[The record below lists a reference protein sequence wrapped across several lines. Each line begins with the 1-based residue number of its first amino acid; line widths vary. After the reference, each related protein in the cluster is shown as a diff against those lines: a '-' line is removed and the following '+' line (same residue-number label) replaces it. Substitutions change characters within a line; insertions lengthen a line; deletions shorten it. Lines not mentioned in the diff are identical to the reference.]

1 MGSGQVGA
9 AGLAAAI
16 VVGIIF
22 LAKHPESP
30 RDGGQPDPVP
40 VATQASAYV
49 RPPASFEELL
59 MQSADTSLETG
70 DGHTLTARSTEASAS
85 IPERLSRRIT
95 LAETDGTTSLRPV
108 VGDLT
113 GMTAAHGV
121 AVYRHA
127 YPATDIAVHVLDPA
141 AIRIF
146 YILTSAN
153 APQRFNIA
161 VDAPKGTT
169 LALANG
175 GVVLSRNGAP
185 TGAASPPW
193 AYDANGQVI
202 PTRYSLS
209 GNTVVLSIDHQR
221 AGVAYPVVA
230 DPPFLVGKVGRF
242 IGGQLRANLLQWAVI
257 KAAGWAIN
265 KAKSNG
271 CLTLSTF
278 PSCVLHP
285 FSYSWK
291 NPAKPPSPNPQ
302 AIKVP
307 NVVGK
312 RLPDAHDAL
321 NAAGLTKIDYLDD
334 TGQDRIVSQPNN
346 WIVTGQDPVP
356 GSKVQPGTRITLNV
370 RKPSDGQGPPD
381 TTDGTVPDVVCMNL
395 QDAQDTLQSAGFDNL
410 DSTDALG
417 DRYQIVDRNW
427 IVVKQSARPGSR
439 PSPTTLIMLTVVKYG
454 EPTGASGC
462 KS

>member
-1 MGSGQVGA
+1 VGSGQVGA
-9 AGLAAAI
+9 AGLAVAI
-16 VVGIIF
+16 VVGIV
-22 LAKHPESP
+22 LLVKHPEP
-30 RDGGQPDPVP
+30 PHDGEQPDQVP
-40 VATQASAYV
+40 AAAQASTYT
-49 RPPASFEELL
+49 RPPTSFEQLL
-59 MQSADTSLETG
+59 MQSAGTSLEPG
-70 DGHTLTARSTEASAS
+70 DGHTLTARSTEASVS

-95 LAETDGTTSLRPV
+95 LAEAGSTTSLRPV

-127 YPATDIAVHVLDPA
+127 HPATDIAVHVLDPA

-153 APQRFNIA
+153 APQRFDIA

-175 GVVLSRNGAP
+175 GVVMSRNGAP
-185 TGAASPPW
+185 IGAASPPW
-193 AYDANGQVI
+193 AYDANGQVV
-202 PTRYSLS
+202 PTRYSLT

-230 DPPFLVGKVGRF
+230 DPPFLVGKFGRF
-242 IGGQLRANLLQWAVI
+242 VGGQLRANLLQWVVG
-257 KAAGWAIN
+257 KAAGWAIS

-291 NPAKPPSPNPQ
+291 NPAKPSSSNPQ
-302 AIKVP
+302 AVKVP

-321 NAAGLTKIDYLDD
+321 NAVGLTKIDYVDD
-334 TGQDRIVSQPNN
+334 TGQSRIVIQPNN
-346 WIVTGQDPVP
+346 WVVTGQDPAS
-356 GSKVQPGTRITLNV
+356 GTKVQSGTRISLKV

-381 TTDGTVPDVVCMNL
+381 ATEGTVPDVVCMNL

-410 DSTDALG
+410 GSADALG
-417 DRYQIVDRNW
+417 HRYQIIDRNW
-427 IVVKQSARPGSR
+427 IVVGQSARPGSR
-439 PSPTTLIMLTVVKYG
+439 PSTTTRITLTVVKYG